1 MEKDRFLNWIER
13 IKCSFGKKKVPAK
26 VLFIVLGVLST
37 VWFLI
42 RVIPKPSRATYP
54 CMKAAAPFMA
64 GFVIYLISL
73 TGSVVAFRKFKTS
86 LLRAKYLIAFISFAA
101 GILAISLSIVTSP
114 GRTKAMQ
121 LVTAD
126 AFEANQPMGEAYGI
140 YPGRVVW
147 MWDPDATDENCKNV
161 PDDYWFQNTDQD
173 VVDSMLT
180 KAIKYLA
187 NEPTINQAWD
197 ALFKYFNQTHG
208 KADAGYTEGEKIY
221 VKINL
226 TNSSQAVSGTQ
237 KTGNFERMDATP
249 EVVLAILKQLIE
261 NVGVA
266 QSDIYIGDPFRTFRD
281 SYWDMCHSVYP
292 DVNYCDGNGING
304 RHKIQPTT
312 EELMKFSDGKLDYRI
327 PQEYVNASYFINIP
341 CLKSHD
347 SGGITLAAKNHQGSI
362 LQDGAQTSGQ
372 SAYDMHYSLPDHDGT
387 DGGTH
392 RYRHLVDYIGHE
404 HMGGKTMLNIV
415 DGIWA
420 GRSWEGWVEKWQMEP
435 FNDDYPSSLFLS
447 QDNLA
452 IESVCF
458 DFLLT
463 EYEDKPSTQ
472 RYPYFAGTS
481 DYLVQAAD
489 PENWAPG
496 VTYDPEGDGST
507 LGSLGVYE
515 HWNNPADKQ
524 YTRDLGTGEGI
535 ELIKITASS
544 PDDPTAID
552 VKKID
557 SPDIL
562 NLYPNPLKSGNLNIE
577 INNTINGLSEIS
589 ITDIK
594 GSQIYNLRTIN
605 KVVEIPV
612 SVFTK
617 GTYLVKVTAG
627 KYTSVEK
634 LIVE

>member
-1 MEKDRFLNWIER
+1 MEKDRFLKWIER
-13 IKCSFGKKKVPAK
+13 IKFSFGRKRVHAK

-64 GFVIYLISL
+64 SFVIYLMSL
-73 TGSVVAFRKFKTS
+73 TGSVVAFRNLKTS
-86 LLRAKYLIAFISFAA
+86 LLRSKYLIAFISFAA

-114 GRTKAMQ
+114 GSTKATS
-121 LVTAD
+121 LVTA
-126 AFEANQPMGEAYGI
+126 AYYEANQPMGEAYGI
-140 YPGRVVW
+140 FPGRVVW
-147 MWDPDATDENCKNV
+147 IWDADATDETCTNV
-161 PDDYWFQNTDQD
+161 SGDYWFQNTDQA

-180 KAIKYLA
+180 KAVKYLA
-187 NEPTINQAWD
+187 DEPTIGQAWD
-197 ALFKYFNQTHG
+197 ALFKYFNQNHG
-208 KADAGYTEGEKIY
+208 RTDTGYVAGEKIY
-221 VKINL
+221 IKINL
-226 TNSSQAVSGTQ
+226 TNSSNAMSGT
-237 KTGNFERMDATP
+237 KRIGNFERMDATP
-249 EVVLAILKQLIE
+249 ELCLAILKQLIE

-266 QSDIYIGDPFRTFRD
+266 QSDIYLGDPFRTFRD
-281 SYWDMCHSVYP
+281 LYWDVCHSVYP

-304 RHKIQPTT
+304 RYKIQATA
-312 EELMKFSDGKLDYRI
+312 EDLMKFSDGKLDYRI
-327 PQEYVNASYFINIP
+327 PQEYVDATYFINMA

-372 SAYDMHYSLPDHDGT
+372 SAYDMHYSLPDHDGSE
-387 DGGTH
+387 GGSY

-404 HMGGKTMLNIV
+404 HLGGKTMLNIV

-463 EYEDKPSTQ
+463 EYEDKPSNQ
-472 RYPYFAGTS
+472 QYPYFEGTA
-481 DYLVQAAD
+481 DYLYQAAD
-489 PENWAPG
+489 PANWASG
-496 VTYDPEGDGST
+496 ITYDPEGDGSP

-515 HWNNPADKQ
+515 HWNNATDKQ
-524 YTRDLGTGEGI
+524 YTRDLETGDGI
-535 ELIKITASS
+535 ELIKIMEPEDGPS
-544 PDDPTAID
+544 AID
-552 VKKID
+552 AKKID
-557 SPDIL
+557 SPDIFSI
-562 NLYPNPLKSGNLNIE
+562 YPNPLKGGNLNIE
-577 INNTINGLSEIS
+577 ISNTASNLSKIS

-594 GSQIYNLRTIN
+594 GSQVYSLRTNN
-605 KVVEIPV
+605 KTVEIPV

-617 GTYLVKVTAG
+617 GTYMVKVTIG
-627 KYTSVEK
+627 NYTSVEK